1 MSAGPALTCPICGS
15 QRLQPAF
22 RYEAP
27 PPGET
32 RFELG
37 EGQSYEREYR
47 RCPRCGHFVGVH
59 DLDLASLY
67 EGEYMDSTYAGE
79 RLRETF
85 ERIMR
90 LPPER
95 SDNLQRVD
103 RIERFWS
110 DRRDGR
116 RGTLLDVGS
125 GLGVFPARMKER
137 GWTCTVVDPDPRSV
151 RNAANVV
158 AVNAVQADFNT
169 AGDLGRFDLVTFNKV
184 LEHIG
189 DPVATLA
196 RARSCQAEGG
206 IVYVEVPDGEAAA
219 ADGPER
225 EEFFVEHV
233 HVFSAASLSL
243 LCADAGF
250 ALQALERLREPST
263 KYTLVAFLQ

>member
-1 MSAGPALTCPICGS
+1 MSAGPPLTCPMCGS
-15 QRLQPAF
+15 ERLQTVF
-22 RYEAP
+22 RYDAP

-32 RFELG
+32 HFQLG

-47 RCPRCGHFVGVH
+47 CCSRCGHFIGVH
-59 DLDLASLY
+59 DLDLAGLY

-85 ERIMR
+85 EWIMS

-110 DRRDGR
+110 DRRVGR

-125 GLGVFPARMKER
+125 GLGVFPARMREA
-137 GWTCTVVDPDPRSV
+137 GWTCTAVDPDPRSV
-151 RNAANVV
+151 RHAAEVV
-158 AVNAVQADFNT
+158 GVNAVQADFT
-169 AGDLGRFDLVTFNKV
+169 TTGDLGRFDLVTFNKV

-189 DPVATLA
+189 DPVAMLA

-206 IVYVEVPDGEAAA
+206 IVYIEVPDGEAAA
-219 ADGPER
+219 TDGPER

-233 HVFSAASLSL
+233 HVFSPASVAL
-243 LCADAGF
+243 LCARAGLS
-250 ALQALERLREPST
+250 LQALERIREPST
-263 KYTLVAFLQ
+263 KYTLVAFLR